1 MSIFVSDY
9 FSRLVLR
16 KAGFHDSIKDLDFVE
31 RQIFCIIAGELSK
44 MEQESMEKARK
55 KRGK

>member
-9 FSRLVLR
+9 LTRMTLR
-16 KAGFHDSIKDLDFVE
+16 KAGFSDPLNALDCLE

-44 MEQESMEKARK
+44 MEHEAHEKARK
-55 KRGK
+55 KKGR